1 MDWEHFLKNTYVQ
14 FGPSIIPIP
23 ALTKDIFE
31 EINKSIPKHEYRYD
45 FFEENS
51 ISKKIEDRRLQNQI
65 DNEKST
71 ERKQRLYLA
80 RIEEQKQKEKLRK
93 EREEQEQERIRQEK
107 ERIRKEQEQEKIRL
121 EQAKEQERIRQEQET
136 NRQEQGRIRQ
146 EQGRI
151 RQEQERIR
159 QEKERIR
166 KEEVEKR
173 VKEWLNQEKNTSQ
186 KQLLNNQ
193 SNNSSNVGTGLG
205 IGLGMGPVVDVNNFS
220 KDGKSIRRRTK
231 NNKNTYEKG
240 IFKVGMK
247 KSYSS
252 IKSNIRRGVRR
263 GRKAIKKKIT
273 SKKQKPN
280 ENILYGIY
288 DNLKYQ
294 QNPLYLKFKNV
305 GYQTKQINDA
315 LEFTGNDETKSRVY
329 LECIQQYH
337 NEMGFLENHVKEA
350 LILSNFDKQKIMN
363 YLLK

>member
-45 FFEENS
+45 FFVENS

-65 DNEKST
+65 DNEKRT

-93 EREEQEQERIRQEK
+93 EREEQEKERIRQ
-107 ERIRKEQEQEKIRL
+107 EQEQEKIRL

-136 NRQEQGRIRQ
+136 IRQ
-146 EQGRI
+146 EQDRI

-173 VKEWLNQEKNTSQ
+173 VKEWFNQEKNTSQ

-205 IGLGMGPVVDVNNFS
+205 IGLGLGPVVDVNNFS

-231 NNKNTYEKG
+231 NNKNTDEKG

-252 IKSNIRRGVRR
+252 IKSNIGRGVRR

-280 ENILYGIY
+280 DNILYGIY

-337 NEMGFLENHVKEA
+337 NEMGFLENRVKEA